1 MGPSAGA
8 NREEASPPP
17 PPAGEKHEPKAAGEA
32 KAEQAPQQVADQG
45 PKPVPAGP
53 KPAAKPGPKKRP
65 LAFGEMSEADKVVGQ
80 HVTWVARPVSS
91 NSDGGG
97 AQHVF
102 FGKGPEGEF
111 TFGNVFL
118 AAESVPYAESPIRRA
133 LDEFRDRYLEGR
145 RQERREKDRL
155 RAEERNRQIEELRKG
170 GREAIRKSVEESRKR
185 LAESRKP
192 ETIAERR
199 AKAKGK
205 GPQPPP
211 ILVTVTGTITRF
223 DTLLLLGHGKSHD
236 VPVLRN
242 VTITANP

>member
-1 MGPSAGA
+1 
-8 NREEASPPP
+8 
-17 PPAGEKHEPKAAGEA
+17 
-32 KAEQAPQQVADQG
+32 
-45 PKPVPAGP
+45 
-53 KPAAKPGPKKRP
+53 
-65 LAFGEMSEADKVVGQ
+65 MSEPDKVVGQ
-80 HVTWVARPVSS
+80 RVTWVARPVSS

-111 TFGNVFL
+111 TFGHVFL
-118 AAESVPYAESPIRRA
+118 VAESVPYTESPIRRA
-133 LDEFRDRYLEGR
+133 LDDLGQRYLEGR
-145 RQERREKDRL
+145 RQERREKERL
-155 RAEERNRQIEELRKG
+155 RTEERDRQIEELRKATEELRKG
-170 GREAIRKSVEESRKR
+170 NREAIRKSVEESRKR

-242 VTITANP
+242 VTVTANP